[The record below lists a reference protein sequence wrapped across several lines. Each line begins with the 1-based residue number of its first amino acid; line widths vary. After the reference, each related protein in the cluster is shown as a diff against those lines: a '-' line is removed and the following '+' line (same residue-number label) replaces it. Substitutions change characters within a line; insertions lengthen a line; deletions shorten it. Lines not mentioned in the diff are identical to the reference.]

1 MLSPTNPSLAIAPA
15 HPKIAVREFDGNSDC
30 SGQPKSLPNLGL
42 VTRKEWVIPPRPKPG
57 RKPATDT
64 PPTKR
69 KAQNRAAQRAFRERR
84 AARVGE
90 LEVQLEEVKEEQQQR
105 ETELRNKIEQLEA
118 EVKRLNAELNSWR
131 LQCNNLNTIFEYEK
145 RAKEATYAELAY
157 FRKGAEITGNDA
169 ANLSPREF
177 QRLKPEKQLAHP
189 ASGPELISN
198 TASCVTSSA
207 KNETICIEE
216 NFSNT
221 NLECANCTL
230 DGNCVCIEETLKSL
244 KRDSILHS
252 ETSQIPLDPN
262 FAETHSHQSNLCS
275 PLETDF
281 TTHLSVKPIDV
292 ETESTEQ
299 IVPTEL
305 CGFCEE
311 GSYCLCAEAVATA
324 TATATAAGTTGT
336 EHRDNFPNPISSDN
350 TSSASEIDFSNY
362 RKQSNQSTASQKNLA
377 YTNGP
382 GTCQQC
388 QIDPRSRAFCR
399 SLSVIRGLN
408 TQPPENCCRK
418 NNAGACCNSDSTVPC
433 DKPRLSCADTFRTLA
448 CHESYDKANTE
459 SSAWLSLLNATP
471 SSHPGRGPL
480 EVEAASVL
488 EVMHLFDR
496 RFKRDK
502 ELRL

>member
-1 MLSPTNPSLAIAPA
+1 MLSSTNPSPAIAPA
-15 HPKIAVREFDGNSDC
+15 HPKIAVRQFDGNTDC
-30 SGQPKSLPNLGL
+30 SGQPKSLSNLGL

-90 LEVQLEEVKEEQQQR
+90 LEVQLEEVKEEQQHR

-131 LQCNNLNTIFEYEK
+131 LQCNNLNTVFEYEK

-157 FRKGAEITGNDA
+157 LRKGAEITGNDA
-169 ANLSPREF
+169 GNVSSGES
-177 QRLKPEKQLAHP
+177 QRSIPEKQLVHP
-189 ASGPELISN
+189 SSGPELTSN
-198 TASCVTSSA
+198 MASRVNNPG
-207 KNETICIEE
+207 KNEVVCIEE
-216 NFSNT
+216 NYSNT
-221 NLECANCTL
+221 NLDCAHCTL
-230 DGNCVCIEETLKSL
+230 DSSCVCIEETLNSL
-244 KRDSILHS
+244 KRDSKLHNES
-252 ETSQIPLDPN
+252 SQIHLASN
-262 FAETHSHQSNLCS
+262 FAEKHSHQSNLS
-275 PLETDF
+275 TPLETDF
-281 TTHLSVKPIDV
+281 TSHFSVKPIDKA
-292 ETESTEQ
+292 TESTEQ

-311 GSYCLCAEAVATA
+311 GSYCLCAEAVAS
-324 TATATAAGTTGT
+324 AAATTGT
-336 EHRDNFPNPISSDN
+336 EQRDNFPNLILSDI
-350 TSSASEIDFSNY
+350 TSSASEIDFSNF
-362 RKQSNQSTASQKNLA
+362 RKQSNQSMASQKNFA
-377 YTNGP
+377 CGNGP

-399 SLSVIRGLN
+399 SLSVIRGN
-408 TQPPENCCRK
+408 TTQPPENCCRK
-418 NNAGACCNSDSTVPC
+418 NNNGGCCNSANTVSC
-433 DKPRLSCADTFRTLA
+433 EKPRLSCADTFRTLA
-448 CHESYDKANTE
+448 CHESYDQANTE
-459 SSAWLSLLNATP
+459 TSAWLGLLNAIP

-496 RFKRDK
+496 RFKKNKD
-502 ELRL
+502 

>member
-1 MLSPTNPSLAIAPA
+1 MASPTNPSPAIAPA
-15 HPKIAVREFDGNSDC
+15 HPKIAVRQFDGITDC
-30 SGQPKSLPNLGL
+30 SGQSKSLSNLGL
-42 VTRKEWVIPPRPKPG
+42 VTRKEWIIPPRPKPG

-145 RAKEATYAELAY
+145 RAKEATYAELAF

-169 ANLSPREF
+169 ANLSPRDS
-177 QRLKPEKQLAHP
+177 QRSKPEKQLVHP
-189 ASGPELISN
+189 TPRPELISN
-198 TASCVTSSA
+198 IASCVTNSGKS
-207 KNETICIEE
+207 ESVCIED

-221 NLECANCTL
+221 NVECANCTL
-230 DGNCVCIEETLKSL
+230 DDSCVCIEETLKSL

-252 ETSQIPLDPN
+252 ETSQIPLAPN
-262 FAETHSHQSNLCS
+262 FAEKNSHQSNLCT

-292 ETESTEQ
+292 ATASTEQ
-299 IVPTEL
+299 IVPAEL

-311 GSYCLCAEAVATA
+311 GSYCLCADAVATA
-324 TATATAAGTTGT
+324 SASATTGI
-336 EHRDNFPNPISSDN
+336 EQRDNYLNPILSDI
-350 TSSASEIDFSNY
+350 TSSASEIDFSNF
-362 RKQSNQSTASQKNLA
+362 RKQSNQLIASQKNLA
-377 YTNGP
+377 YGNGP
-382 GTCQQC
+382 GTCKQC

-399 SLSVIRGLN
+399 SLSVIRGLT
-408 TQPPENCCRK
+408 TQPPENCCMK
-418 NNAGACCNSDSTVPC
+418 NNGGGCCNSASTIAC
-433 DKPRLSCADTFRTLA
+433 EKTRISCADTFKTLA
-448 CHESYDKANTE
+448 CHESYDQANTE
-459 SSAWLSLLNATP
+459 PSAWLGLLNATP

-496 RFKRDK
+496 RFKKDK
-502 ELRL
+502 ELGQ

>member
-1 MLSPTNPSLAIAPA
+1 MLSPNNPSLAITPA
-15 HPKIAVREFDGNSDC
+15 HPNIAVRQFDGNSNC
-30 SGQPKSLPNLGL
+30 SGQPKSLTNLGL

-90 LEVQLEEVKEEQQQR
+90 LEVQLEEAKEEQQQR
-105 ETELRNKIEQLEA
+105 ETELINKIEQLEA

-145 RAKEATYAELAY
+145 RAKEATFAELAY
-157 FRKGAEITGNDA
+157 FRKGAEIIGNDA

-177 QRLKPEKQLAHP
+177 QRLKPGKQLAHP
-189 ASGPELISN
+189 ASEPELISN
-198 TASCVTSSA
+198 TVSCVTSSE
-207 KNETICIEE
+207 KNEAICIEE

-230 DGNCVCIEETLKSL
+230 DGSCVCIEETLKNM

-252 ETSQIPLDPN
+252 ETPQIPLDSN
-262 FAETHSHQSNLCS
+262 FSETHSRQSNLCT

-281 TTHLSVKPIDV
+281 TTHLSVKPIDIG
-292 ETESTEQ
+292 TESTEQ

-311 GSYCLCAEAVATA
+311 GSYCLCAEAVAAAAATTA
-324 TATATAAGTTGT
+324 ETNSTK
-336 EHRDNFPNPISSDN
+336 HRDNFPNPTLSDN
-350 TSSASEIDFSNY
+350 TSSVSEIDFSNFG
-362 RKQSNQSTASQKNLA
+362 KQPNQPTASQKNLA
-377 YTNGP
+377 YGNGP

-388 QIDPRSRAFCR
+388 QRDPRSRAFCR
-399 SLSVIRGLN
+399 SLSAIRSLN
-408 TQPPENCCRK
+408 AKPSEKCCGK
-418 NNAGACCNSDSTVPC
+418 NNDRACCNSDSTVPC
-433 DKPRLSCADTFRTLA
+433 EKPRLSCADTFRTLA
-448 CHESYDKANTE
+448 CHESYDKANSE

-502 ELRL
+502 GLGQ